1 MTGVIIISAM
11 ILCVLI
17 LLVVV
22 IYQRPAEVQ
31 ITDKAVDLAKVLPIE
46 MISNDIIVNGNGDLT
61 IGYKM
66 FLPEVF
72 TLSEKEVKHIHS
84 RLEGLFKMLP
94 AGTVVHQQ
102 NFYYTGTHKSDDFSI
117 NPLMSENL
125 RHHAGKEI
133 LNSYTNMYVTFVD
146 SKGLKA
152 KVRKKGTETS
162 LMRKFNY
169 PYKQPFKDLAIRA
182 EEIDTL
188 IMNFEN
194 GLSSIAK
201 FEIIRMRDDELNNAV
216 FDYVNLSYNVPTT
229 DATKES
235 VNPMAVTT
243 KDDFKIGDQFV
254 SMLTLTT
261 EGEYL
266 NEIKTPNTGKT
277 KSIGT
282 KIELPENIK
291 SKCSMLYPLGLGLP
305 FDHIVNTVIEITDTD
320 STVTAIKSERD
331 ALNYI
336 ANFYPPAKD
345 KQRDQELFCKEIA
358 DFDYQTAVTAFNVI
372 INDTD
377 KSVLARKRSLVA
389 QGYSFMNQS
398 SYYIENAEL
407 ANLFFCNMPGNAR
420 ANYRG
425 FINTT
430 KQALCYLQKDNMYI
444 SSLTGHI
451 YHDRFGKPAKIDL
464 WDYPALNN
472 KNRIVIGPSGSGKS
486 FWLNDY
492 ILQSY
497 VMGKDIMIIDIGGSY
512 KSMINL
518 NGGKYFDSANQKQF
532 AFNPFLCETD
542 RLGRYIYLDHTD
554 DESTDDHINT
564 IVTILSYIWRKN
576 APMTQVETAILRR
589 SIISF
594 YEYVNNSSVDG
605 TSKRVFP
612 NLIEY
617 RKFLKKVFIGRMTD
631 FEKSKFEAEELDLLL
646 ERYTTG
652 ELAFLLNATEN
663 VDIVHDRLIAF
674 DMEDASKK
682 DYFPLVTIITLQMV
696 AEKIKKR
703 QGVAKELVIDEAL
716 DFLQDEKFGNFIAY
730 LYRTF
735 RKKEGSITLAAQ
747 NVLFLKN
754 IPAQTKDSIIIN
766 CATKIILDHSEHR
779 SNLPDIRD
787 ILSVSED
794 SITMIESLQK
804 KEKWREFF
812 ILLGNDPFVFRTEVS
827 DFAAVAYD
835 SRQSTVVRINQL
847 FKETG
852 STYTAINRYL
862 EERSKIYV

>member
-1 MTGVIIISAM
+1 MT
-11 ILCVLI
+11 LCGLI
-17 LLVVV
+17 LFIVMMYL
-22 IYQRPAEVQ
+22 RPAEIQ
-31 ITDKAVDLAKVLPIE
+31 ITDKAVDLGEIMPIE
-46 MISNDIIVNGNGDLT
+46 MISEDIIVNGNGDLT

-72 TLSEKEVKHIHS
+72 TLSEEEVKHIHS

-94 AGTVVHQQ
+94 AGTAIHQQ
-102 NFYYTGTHKSDDFSI
+102 NFYYTDKHKSKDFSL
-117 NPLMSENL
+117 NPLMAENL
-125 RHHAGKEI
+125 KHHDGKDI
-133 LNSYTNMYVTFVD
+133 LNSYTNLYVTFVNTKNTK
-146 SKGLKA
+146 S
-152 KVRKKGTETS
+152 KVRKNAADTS
-162 LMRKFNY
+162 LMRRFNY
-169 PYKQPFKDLAIRA
+169 PYKQPFRDLQSRI
-182 EEIDTL
+182 EEIDTFV
-188 IMNFEN
+188 MNFEN
-194 GLSSIAK
+194 GLSSINK
-201 FEIIRMRDDELNNAV
+201 FDIIRMRDAELNNAV
-216 FDYVNLSYNVPTT
+216 FDYVNLSYNMPTM

-235 VNPMAVTT
+235 VNPMTVTSQG
-243 KDDFKIGDQFV
+243 DFKIGDQFV
-254 SMLTLTT
+254 SLLTLTT
-261 EGEYL
+261 EGEHL
-266 NEIKTPNTGKT
+266 NELKAPNTGKT
-277 KSIGT
+277 KSFVN

-305 FDHIVNTVIEITDTD
+305 FDHIVNVVIEITDTD
-320 STVTAIKSERD
+320 STVTAVKSERD
-331 ALNYI
+331 ALNSI

-345 KQRDQELFCKEIA
+345 KQRDQDLFCQEIA
-358 DFDYQTAVTAFNVI
+358 DFDYQTSITAFNVV

-377 KSVLARKRSLVA
+377 RSALVRKTSLVS

-398 SYYIENAEL
+398 SCYLENAEL
-407 ANLFFCNMPGNAR
+407 ANLFFCNIPGNAR
-420 ANYRG
+420 SNYRG

-430 KQALCYLQKDNMYI
+430 KQALCYLQKENMYI

-451 YHDRFGKPAKIDL
+451 YHDRFGKPSKVDL
-464 WDYPALNN
+464 WNYPSLNN

-518 NGGKYFDSANQKQF
+518 NGGKYFDSQNQKQF

-542 RLGRYIYLDHTD
+542 KNGRYIYLDYSD

-564 IVTILSYIWRKN
+564 IVAILSYIWRKN
-576 APMTQVETAILRR
+576 EPMTQAETALLRR

-605 TSKRVFP
+605 TSERIFP

-617 RKFLKKVFIGRMTD
+617 RKYLNEVFSEKMSS
-631 FEKSKFEAEELDLLL
+631 FEKSKFEVEELVLLL

-682 DYFPLVTIITLQMV
+682 DYFPLVAIITLQMV
-696 AEKIKKR
+696 IDKIKKR
-703 QGVAKELVIDEAL
+703 QGIAKELIIDEAL
-716 DFLQDEKFGNFIAY
+716 DFLQDEKFGSFIAY

-754 IPAQTKDSIIIN
+754 IPAQTRDSIIIN

-787 ILSVSED
+787 ILSISED
-794 SITMIESLQK
+794 SISMIESLQK
-804 KEKWREFF
+804 REKWREFF
-812 ILLGNDPFVFRTEVS
+812 ILLANDPFVFRTEVS
-827 DFAAVAYD
+827 DFAAAAYD
-835 SRQSTVVRINQL
+835 SRQSTVVRIRQL

-862 EERSKIYV
+862 EERRSKYA